1 MHFSVRETAAVISI
15 GLLIFCCSCEKHPL
29 GEDPEVQKE
38 HVDEAKGSSDEE
50 NASVPNKV
58 EATENAT
65 PNRTPAEFFPKT
77 TPSP

>member
-1 MHFSVRETAAVISI
+1 MHFSVREAAAVISI
-15 GLLIFCCSCEKHPL
+15 GSLIFCCSCEKHGI

-38 HVDEAKGSSDEE
+38 HVDEAKGGGDAE
-50 NASVPNKV
+50 NAPVPNKA
-58 EATENAT
+58 ESTEKAP